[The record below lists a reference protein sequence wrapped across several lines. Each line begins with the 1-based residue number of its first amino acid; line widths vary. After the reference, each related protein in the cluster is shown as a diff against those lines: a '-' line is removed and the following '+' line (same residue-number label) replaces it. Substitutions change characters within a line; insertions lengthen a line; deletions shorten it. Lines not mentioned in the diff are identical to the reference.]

1 MTDKLLPLLGF
12 AAKAGR
18 LSYGMNA
25 CIGSVRS
32 KKAKLVLVCG
42 DISDKSKKEVAFI
55 THNKNLGR
63 VTLEDVTIEE
73 LSAAVGRKC
82 GIISVCDNGFAQAIL
97 KLLGGYA
104 NDQ

>member
-1 MTDKLLPLLGF
+1 MTDKLLTLLGF

-42 DISDKSKKEVAFI
+42 DISDKSKKEIAYHCTKFSAEMKI
-55 THNKNLGR
+55 LGDYDTHA
-63 VTLEDVTIEE
+63 VT
-73 LSAAVGRKC
+73 AAVGRKC
-82 GIISVCDNGFAQAIL
+82 GILSVNDSSFADAISAAASQ
-97 KLLGGYA
+97 GGNA
-104 NDQ
+104 